1 MPSSNSAVPKVEKN
15 DSKLE
20 SSVIDNV
27 SSSSNSNAQRQG
39 RTRRHTTLV
48 QYNSPSVKDQKLRQP
63 QSDKTESSKPKLPP
77 TNNGTNF
84 PSLLSGQHKP
94 TENSQDNQL
103 PSVQLLPASKLPP
116 PKHPS
121 SSQTQSLPTQGLPQ
135 NGLPPQGPPPPRLP
149 PQGLPPPRLPPQGLP
164 PPSLLSQ
171 GLPPLRLPPQG
182 LPPSRLPPQ
191 GLPPPR
197 LPPQSLPFKRPS
209 LPNPPWIKQKLII
222 YGDSNYKTTYRQL
235 KTEINALRRG
245 ATQGLQIE
253 FNKTFTLEKTFHVI
267 KEHDHTNCIVLIN
280 VLTNNARRRQSVVS
294 NNKLLGCFLLRPAHQ
309 TLSSWHVL
317 LPNAFQQW
325 NTTRIPRL
333 FVSRK
338 E

>member
-1 MPSSNSAVPKVEKN
+1 MFHQIQTPKDKGEPGAILLRWCSTTAQVSKIKN
-15 DSKLE
+15 
-20 SSVIDNV
+20 
-27 SSSSNSNAQRQG
+27 
-39 RTRRHTTLV
+39 
-48 QYNSPSVKDQKLRQP
+48 
-63 QSDKTESSKPKLPP
+63 SDKLNP
-77 TNNGTNF
+77 TRLSLQSPNF
-84 PSLLSGQHKP
+84 PLQTMEKTFRLCSVANRNQQKTHRIINCLLCSCC
-94 TENSQDNQL
+94 
-103 PSVQLLPASKLPP
+103 
-116 PKHPS
+116 
-121 SSQTQSLPTQGLPQ
+121 
-135 NGLPPQGPPPPRLP
+135 
-149 PQGLPPPRLPPQGLP
+149 
-164 PPSLLSQ
+164 
-171 GLPPLRLPPQG
+171 PPLSCHLQNTLPVHKLKVCLHKGYLKMDCLHKDRHPQDC
-182 LPPSRLPPQ
+182 LHKDCQ
-191 GLPPPR
+191 PR
-197 LPPQSLPFKRPS
+197 DYLHKDCHPL
-209 LPNPPWIKQKLII
+209 
-222 YGDSNYKTTYRQL
+222 YGDSNYKTTHRQL

>member
-1 MPSSNSAVPKVEKN
+1 MEQTFR
-15 DSKLE
+15 LC
-20 SSVIDNV
+20 SVANT
-27 SSSSNSNAQRQG
+27 NQ
-39 RTRRHTTLV
+39 
-48 QYNSPSVKDQKLRQP
+48 QKTHRII
-63 QSDKTESSKPKLPP
+63 
-77 TNNGTNF
+77 NC
-84 PSLLSGQHKP
+84 LLCSCC
-94 TENSQDNQL
+94 
-103 PSVQLLPASKLPP
+103 
-116 PKHPS
+116 
-121 SSQTQSLPTQGLPQ
+121 
-135 NGLPPQGPPPPRLP
+135 
-149 PQGLPPPRLPPQGLP
+149 
-164 PPSLLSQ
+164 
-171 GLPPLRLPPQG
+171 PPLSCHLQNTLPVHKLKVCLHKGYLKMDCLHKDRHPQDC
-182 LPPSRLPPQ
+182 LHKDCQ
-191 GLPPPR
+191 PR
-197 LPPQSLPFKRPS
+197 DYLHKDCHPL
-209 LPNPPWIKQKLII
+209 
-222 YGDSNYKTTYRQL
+222 YGDSNYKTTHRQL